1 MLSFN
6 SVTLLIVSML
16 CLVTVI
22 GFNRFEC
29 LHLILRN
36 KTIKI
41 ETIWKSNKPILRA

>member
-1 MLSFN
+1 MLSLI
-6 SVTLLIVSML
+6 VLHLLIVSNL

-29 LHLILRN
+29 LYFLSLRN

-41 ETIWKSNKPILRA
+41 ETIWKLTN

>member
-6 SVTLLIVSML
+6 SVILLIVSNL

-29 LHLILRN
+29 LYFLSLRN

-41 ETIWKSNKPILRA
+41 ETIWKLTN